1 MKFYDVTI
9 LIKAAEWYFPVVL
22 LIMLY
27 KVILTFESVDE
38 IQWYDH
44 SNERYWTVLSSG
56 FSVPSRFLTYATQIR
71 PCFGFKP

>member
-1 MKFYDVTI
+1 MNLWMNFYDVTI

-44 SNERYWTVLSSG
+44 SNERY
-56 FSVPSRFLTYATQIR
+56 
-71 PCFGFKP
+71 

>member
-1 MKFYDVTI
+1 MWYYLSYCKRWFQLLNLWMKFYDVTI

-44 SNERYWTVLSSG
+44 SNERY
-56 FSVPSRFLTYATQIR
+56 
-71 PCFGFKP
+71 